1 MVRIKAGTCVPPM
14 LHCVVMN
21 SITPFIVALLGV
33 FFGSPASALTPP
45 IGWTAAD
52 GDRAMLDVEHPEK
65 GMVLEFRI
73 DGAKGV
79 PEEVVAA
86 LQKKGIAIERFGIEP
101 NGHINLVGAKHLGRA
116 KLYWASPTVAM
127 WWAVIASAEHV
138 KTLDPD
144 ALLMSLQPTPTGV
157 EWGSVEVLGAGK
169 DGTPWGEVDALN
181 TGGEGWGTKATQ
193 APWIQA
199 KAVIGKWE
207 GSAKM
212 RGVTTKFSF
221 FFESNGQLRVQS
233 MTDGREA
240 VVEGNWATREG
251 LMRMDIENGGSNLP
265 FMLTKTT
272 LTVPYAGARLNLYKQ

>member
-1 MVRIKAGTCVPPM
+1 VVECIGVIVV
-14 LHCVVMN
+14 HCDAMN
-21 SITPFIVALLGV
+21 KTILFIVGLLAVFLETSAL
-33 FFGSPASALTPP
+33 ALTPP
-45 IGWTAAD
+45 IGWTAVD
-52 GDRAMLDVEHPEK
+52 GDRAVLDAAHPEK

-73 DGAKGV
+73 EGAKGV

-86 LQKKGIAIERFGIEP
+86 LQKKGVTIERFGIEP
-101 NGHINLVGAKHLGRA
+101 NGHVNLVGAEHLGRA

-127 WWAVIASAEHV
+127 WWAVIASSDHV
-138 KTLDPD
+138 KGLDPD
-144 ALLMSLQPTPTGV
+144 ALLMSLQPTPAGV
-157 EWGSVEVLGAGK
+157 EWGSVEVLRAGK

-193 APWIQA
+193 APWIQD
-199 KAVIGKWE
+199 KGVVGKWE

-221 FFESNGQLRVQS
+221 FFESTGHLRVQS

-240 VVEGNWATREG
+240 VKEGSWATRDG